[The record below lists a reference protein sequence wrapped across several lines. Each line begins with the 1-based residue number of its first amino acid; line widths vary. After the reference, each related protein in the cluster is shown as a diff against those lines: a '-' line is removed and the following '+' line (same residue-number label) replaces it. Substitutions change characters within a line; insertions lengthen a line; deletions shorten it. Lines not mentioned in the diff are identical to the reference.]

1 MMKWQPVVETVRNSD
16 GTYDYLH
23 LFDKVRQL
31 DASAEK
37 KIANVQSDQL
47 LEQTSSF
54 IDDVLIAVLIDDIS
68 AVIFCKVIQILYIL
82 VKMS

>member
-1 MMKWQPVVETVRNSD
+1 MKWQPVVETVRNSD

>member
-37 KIANVQSDQL
+37 KVANVQSDQL
-47 LEQTSSF
+47 LELTSSF
-54 IDDVLIAVLIDDIS
+54 IDDVIALLIDDIFT
-68 AVIFCKVIQILYIL
+68 VIFCSHLDPFQPSYIITA
-82 VKMS
+82 